1 MLRDIVIICD
11 LAVPKE
17 CQIVLIWSVHL
28 KHRIIHFS
36 CFTAVISRTA
46 GKAAS
51 SCSILRQRAGDILL
65 ILSLQLVAVV
75 DSSRVVYLDRTL
87 IQLSPVADSL

>member
-28 KHRIIHFS
+28 KHRINHFS
-36 CFTAVISRTA
+36 CFTAVISGTA

-51 SCSILRQRAGDILL
+51 SCFIPRQRAGDILL
-65 ILSLQLVAVV
+65 ILSLRLVAVV
-75 DSSRVVYLDRTL
+75 DCSRVVYLDRTL
-87 IQLSPVADSL
+87 IQLSLVTDSL